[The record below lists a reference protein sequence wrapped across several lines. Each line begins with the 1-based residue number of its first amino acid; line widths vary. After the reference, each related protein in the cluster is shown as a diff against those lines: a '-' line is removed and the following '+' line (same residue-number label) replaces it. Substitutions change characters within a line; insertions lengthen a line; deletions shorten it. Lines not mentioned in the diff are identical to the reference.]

1 MLSSF
6 YPSKNTSSQFTDVPH
21 ISYKQRKMSAI
32 PGKYLLIFIFVFKM
46 SKWFPCTYLP
56 SQFTA
61 TIHLY
66 DTLNSN
72 IFCVVKHKTFFL
84 KKKKSCFFFKNN
96 LFQHYHFFF
105 FFKSLQLTVTSH
117 NRTGFWIFIKWYQ
130 YLNHI

>member
-6 YPSKNTSSQFTDVPH
+6 YASKNTSGQFTDVPH
-21 ISYKQRKMSAI
+21 ISDKQRKMSAI
-32 PGKYLLIFIFVFKM
+32 SGKYLWIFVFVFKM

-72 IFCVVKHKTFFL
+72 IFCVVNTKPFFL
-84 KKKKSCFFFKNN
+84 KCFFFFFKNN

-105 FFKSLQLTVTSH
+105 F
-117 NRTGFWIFIKWYQ
+117 
-130 YLNHI
+130 LNHCNLLLLPTIGQDFEFSQNDINTWITSKP